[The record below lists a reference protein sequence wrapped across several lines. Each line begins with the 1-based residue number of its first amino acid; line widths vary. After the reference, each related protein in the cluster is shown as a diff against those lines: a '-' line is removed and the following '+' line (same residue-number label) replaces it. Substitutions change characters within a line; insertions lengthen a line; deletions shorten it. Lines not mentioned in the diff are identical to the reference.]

1 MFSHSGKKVREGF
14 FVISNLAI
22 TAPITINY
30 FLKQTFFSSES
41 LIKRDKATLNWMIKS
56 FPISRGTIIY
66 IFKVVF
72 TPQKLSSRFLND
84 IFQIEFS
91 IHQGEFACVLK
102 NLMQACVSWLACIST
117 NSVQKVHLVNY

>member
-41 LIKRDKATLNWMIKS
+41 LIKRDKAILNWMIKS

-66 IFKVVF
+66 FQGCNY
-72 TPQKLSSRFLND
+72 TPKI
-84 IFQIEFS
+84 IFQIPKWYFPNRVFNTSGRICMCIEKS
-91 IHQGEFACVLK
+91 DAGLCQ
-102 NLMQACVSWLACIST
+102 LACLYFHKFS
-117 NSVQKVHLVNY
+117 SKVHLVNY